1 MPGLEQAFYIVGL
14 IFMGLM
20 LAILIG
26 VLAAVLVIRKKIESL
41 HDTVQEK
48 VGGVLSVAAKGAA
61 IAKTFGNVV
70 KHKGH

>member
-14 IFMGLM
+14 VFMGLM
-20 LAILIG
+20 LIILLG

-41 HDTVQEK
+41 RDAVQEK
-48 VGGVLSVAAKGAA
+48 VGGVLSVAVKGAA
-61 IAKTFGNVV
+61 IAKTVGNVV